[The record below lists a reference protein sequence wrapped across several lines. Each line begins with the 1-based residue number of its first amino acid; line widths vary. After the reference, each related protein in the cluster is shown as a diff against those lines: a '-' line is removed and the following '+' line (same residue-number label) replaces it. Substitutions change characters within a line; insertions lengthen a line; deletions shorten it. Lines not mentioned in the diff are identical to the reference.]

1 MAQVADRWVLKVL
14 ALPIFS
20 DGFAQAL
27 KRSPLAN
34 LALITAMEVAT
45 GAAFVQKVSDWSSTM
60 EADVADALLSEPSML
75 EQFWGGCFC

>member
-1 MAQVADRWVLKVL
+1 MAQQVDRWVLKVL

-20 DGFAQAL
+20 DGFAQQ
-27 KRSPLAN
+27 SPLAN